1 MTRRDRDL
9 QAVAAEIVQRFEILN
24 AARDRALNEG
34 RQIVRLSA
42 NSVRAV
48 HRGEHAEASALL
60 AEARAL
66 LTDLVAHLQP
76 YPSIQWAGYVQDA
89 MKEYAEASIALAIVR
104 DDPIPRPDE
113 LGVEDAPYLNALA
126 EAASELRRQI
136 LDLLRANRLDRAE
149 HLLAVM
155 DEIYDV
161 LISIDFPDAITG
173 GLRRTTDQL
182 RGVLERTRGDVTV
195 TQTQQRLHQAL
206 VAAQEALARTGLST
220 VSPGS
225 LEPNVA
231 PMSMPGLSS
240 EPEDRPYL
248 ASEER

>member
-1 MTRRDRDL
+1 MRHRERDL
-9 QAVAAEIVQRFEILN
+9 QTVAAEIVERFEILN

-42 NSVRAV
+42 NSVRAI
-48 HRGEHAEASALL
+48 HRGEIADAAALL

-66 LTDLVAHLQP
+66 LTDLIAHLQP

-136 LDLLRANRLDRAE
+136 LDLLRGNQLARAE
-149 HLLAVM
+149 HLLSVM

-182 RGVLERTRGDVTV
+182 RGVLERTRGDITV
-195 TQTQQRLHQAL
+195 TQTQQRLHLAL
-206 VAAQEALARTGLST
+206 VATQEALAQAGIAHVTAEGLPIQNPM
-220 VSPGS
+220 PGQELD
-225 LEPNVA
+225 LEPA
-231 PMSMPGLSS
+231 SKRD
-240 EPEDRPYL
+240 ED
-248 ASEER
+248 EV